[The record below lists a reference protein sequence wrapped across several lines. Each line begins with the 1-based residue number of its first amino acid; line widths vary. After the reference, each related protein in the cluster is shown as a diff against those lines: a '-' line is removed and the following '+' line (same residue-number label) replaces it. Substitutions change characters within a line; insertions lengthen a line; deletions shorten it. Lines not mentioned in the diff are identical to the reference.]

1 MTIKAIL
8 GTSKAISFP
17 ISRNNVV
24 VTPADLSQ
32 LRIDFYAQGVL
43 KLSYKLNSPDAG
55 FAIIHANDKFNVYLE
70 ASKTEN
76 LPIGLF
82 EYKIWIKWPDA
93 RFEDDFVLA
102 KKGVL
107 LEWTK

>member
-1 MTIKAIL
+1 MTVKAII

-17 ISRNNVV
+17 ISRNNTAVV
-24 VTPADLSQ
+24 PADLSQ
-32 LRIDFYAQGVL
+32 LKIDFYVQNVL
-43 KLSYKLNSPDAG
+43 KLTYLLNNSETG
-55 FAIIHANDKFNVYLE
+55 FEIVYENNKFNVYLE

-76 LPIGLF
+76 LPIGLM

-93 RFEDDFVLA
+93 RFQDDFVLA

>member
-17 ISRNNVV
+17 ISRNNTPVI
-24 VTPADLSQ
+24 PADLSQ
-32 LRIDFYAQGVL
+32 LKIDFYVQGVL
-43 KLSYKLNSPDAG
+43 KLTYKLNEPESG
-55 FAIIHANDKFNVYLE
+55 FAIVHDNEKFNVYLE
-70 ASKTEN
+70 ASKTDN